1 MSGERLSHTSTKE
14 TIMTLKTT
22 RSYLDENFETQTVTE
37 EAPFEEYKNKDEALA
52 AIGEDN
58 ILKALNAG
66 AKAIKQE
73 SLGKLAESKFPA
85 NAVSEDA
92 YGSLFDSF
100 RPKLEAK
107 GIEGIKNLREEF
119 RKLVK
124 GNERLQAQ
132 IKSMSEALKIEI

>member
-1 MSGERLSHTSTKE
+1 
-14 TIMTLKTT
+14 MTLKTT